1 VSLSIRNYR
10 LRITFLTPVLGSQP
24 GRNDPSSKYIRDK
37 ARKDHP
43 ELEIPEDE
51 VESLSDELDKGT
63 TGFYR
68 GVDGRPIFKS
78 YQCKGFLKEC
88 ADALN
93 GIKVGNAE
101 LKALRNKIEKAVFV
115 SPIDLPIQ
123 NVTYH
128 PTADNDKALPVLE
141 RPLRCMTMRGPRT
154 SLARSEM
161 INEAAWFTCN
171 IQVVELPKINIT
183 EQLLRD
189 ILDYGTLNGFSA
201 WRGSGVYG
209 KIKYELTPLSGN
221 EQ

>member
-1 VSLSIRNYR
+1 VLNYR

-24 GRNDPSSKYIRDK
+24 GRNDPGAKYIRDK
-37 ARKDHP
+37 ARKEHP
-43 ELEIPEDE
+43 ELEIPEEE

-68 GVDGRPIFKS
+68 GVDGRPVFKS

-93 GIKVGNAE
+93 GIKVGNTE
-101 LKALRNKIEKAVFV
+101 MKALRSKIEKTVFV

-123 NVTYH
+123 NIVFQKDEAG
-128 PTADNDKALPVLE
+128 ADVLPVLE

-161 INEAAWFTCN
+161 INEGAWFTCN
-171 IQVVELPKINIT
+171 LQVIDLPKIKIT
-183 EQLLRD
+183 EPLLRD
-189 ILDYGTLNGFSA
+189 ILDYGQLNGFSA

-209 KIKYELTPLSGN
+209 KVMYELEHTDARN
-221 EQ
+221 N